1 MKRRAVFL
9 DRDGTLVYPRHYPSH
24 PEELCLYEHIGPGLR
39 RLQKAGF
46 RLVVITNQAG
56 IARGYF
62 TEDDL
67 RLMHEYLSDELARLG
82 VRLDGIYYCPHHPDG
97 VVPEL
102 AFRCRCRKPAPGM
115 LLAAAAD
122 LDIDLARSWLVGD
135 ILNDV
140 EAGKRAGCR
149 SILVDLGTEAY
160 PTRRLRCPD
169 FVARDTAHALRI
181 IGTVEHLGLSAD
193 LTYRPP
199 TWETV
204 QASGVSALAVSGG
217 RRDGGSV

>member
-24 PEELCLYEHIGPGLR
+24 PEELRLYEHIGPGLR
-39 RLQKAGF
+39 RLQGAGF

-67 RLMHEYLSDELARLG
+67 RLMHEYLSGELARLG
-82 VRLDGIYYCPHHPDG
+82 VQLDAIYHCPHHPDG
-97 VVPEL
+97 MIPEL
-102 AFRCRCRKPAPGM
+102 ALRCQCRKPAPGM

-135 ILNDV
+135 ILDDV

-149 SILVDLGTEAY
+149 SILVDLGTEAS
-160 PTRRLRCPD
+160 PTRRLRRPD
-169 FVARDTAHALRI
+169 FVARNTVHALRI
-181 IGTVEHLGLSAD
+181 IGTVEQLGLAAD
-193 LTYRPP
+193 LTYRPH
-199 TWETV
+199 TWESD
-204 QASGVSALAVSGG
+204 QARNAPALVVPAG
-217 RRDGGSV
+217 RRDGGSI